1 MTNSQ
6 IPLPARRQGPC
17 QGAVRPPAPGM
28 PSGDPKEME
37 WHPYGNPE
45 PWHGP
50 LDGLTTSTFAFHN
63 GLGAISS
70 ERHLDA
76 SGQPSTPI
84 STGQPTRR
92 CFLDWALHGSR
103 KRRAGVLWVCVE
115 FSSIAKFFQ
124 DHSIVSEEKE
134 TNPMCPTLAKLTFT
148 EDDLQGLR
156 MLRWIF
162 QDFPLQA

>member
-92 CFLDWALHGSR
+92 CFSIGLSMAQENGVLAYCGFVLNFPVSRNFSRITALFLK
-103 KRRAGVLWVCVE
+103 KRRPIQCAQL
-115 FSSIAKFFQ
+115 
-124 DHSIVSEEKE
+124 
-134 TNPMCPTLAKLTFT
+134 
-148 EDDLQGLR
+148 
-156 MLRWIF
+156 
-162 QDFPLQA
+162 